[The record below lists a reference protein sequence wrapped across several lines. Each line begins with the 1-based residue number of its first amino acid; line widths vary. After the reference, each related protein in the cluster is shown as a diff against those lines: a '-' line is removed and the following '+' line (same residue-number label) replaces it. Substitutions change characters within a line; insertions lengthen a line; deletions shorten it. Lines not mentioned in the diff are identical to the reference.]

1 MLDAEFWLDQ
11 ADTFMQ
17 RALQTKDPQLHDEL
31 EELADICEQVATR
44 IAEHLPSG

>member
-11 ADTFMQ
+11 ADKFTQ
-17 RALQTKDPQLHDEL
+17 RALQTGDPRLHDEL
-31 EELADICEQVATR
+31 EELADICEQVAMK